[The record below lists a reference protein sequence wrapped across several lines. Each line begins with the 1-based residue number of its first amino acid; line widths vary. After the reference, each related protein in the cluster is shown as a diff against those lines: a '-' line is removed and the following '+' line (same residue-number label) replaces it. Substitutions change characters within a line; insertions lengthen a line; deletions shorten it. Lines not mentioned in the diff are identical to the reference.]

1 MLLHIS
7 RTAYYKWLGE
17 DYGERTRANK
27 QIAEWIEPSIK
38 TIRIKDTE
46 ESGTIWT
53 GIMV

>member
-1 MLLHIS
+1 MGNEPVQIS
-7 RTAYYKWLGE
+7 RLLNGLK
-17 DYGERTRANK
+17 
-27 QIAEWIEPSIK
+27 PSIK